1 MTALSAR
8 RRHPLA
14 PVVVLVLAL
23 LVLGG
28 LYAAF
33 APPSNADV
41 QQASSA
47 QIEEGRQLFVTGCAS
62 CHGLQ
67 GEGQVTED
75 GTVLG
80 PSLVGVGAAAVDF
93 QVGTGRMP
101 AAAPGAQLPSRDV
114 QYEQEQ
120 IDALAAYVAS
130 FAPGPDVPDAATV
143 DPQRGNVSRGS
154 QLFRTNCAQCHNSSG
169 QGGALSYGKYA
180 PPLAGTEP
188 KHIYEAMITGPQSM
202 PVFNDATITPEQK
215 RDIIAYLKSVESE
228 TDPGG
233 LGLGRIG
240 PVAEGLWGWLIG
252 IGGLIGVAVWL
263 GAKRS

>member
-23 LVLGG
+23 LILGG

-41 QQASSA
+41 QQASTD
-47 QIEEGRQLFVTGCAS
+47 QIDEGRRLFATGCAS
-62 CHGLQ
+62 CHGLG
-67 GEGQVTED
+67 GEGQTRED

-80 PSLVGVGAAAVDF
+80 PSLIGVGAAAVDF

-101 AAAPGAQLPSRDV
+101 AAAPGAQIPRRDV
-114 QYEQEQ
+114 QYDQEQ

-130 FAPGPDVPDAATV
+130 LAPGPEIPSAADV
-143 DPQRGNVSRGS
+143 DPERGNVARGGE
-154 QLFRTNCAQCHNSSG
+154 LFRNNCAQCHNASG

-180 PPLAGTEP
+180 PPLAGAEP
-188 KHIYEAMITGPQSM
+188 RHMYEAMLTGPQSM
-202 PVFNDATITPEQK
+202 PVFNDETLTPEQK
-215 RDIIAYLKSVESE
+215 RDIIAFLTSVKSEPN
-228 TDPGG
+228 PGG

-240 PVAEGLWGWLIG
+240 PVAEGLWGWIVG